1 MKRSDKRINK
11 GMRIICKH
19 NKKAQQMMSMPFGM
33 IFSIILII
41 VFLVVAFM
49 VIRHF
54 LGLQKCSEI
63 ALFAKD
69 LQDTVDKVW
78 KSSTSTENFAV
89 KLPGS
94 LDEVCFVDFTK
105 VTNNKYSEVKSRYS
119 FYKPNFFF
127 YPTSSACE
135 MPYLTIKYINATQA
149 TENTNPLC
157 IKNDGFGKIR
167 ISKEFYDSLVR
178 ISKE

>member
-1 MKRSDKRINK
+1 MIKMIHKNKR
-11 GMRIICKH
+11 
-19 NKKAQQMMSMPFGM
+19 AQQMMSMPFGV

-49 VIRHF
+49 VIKHF

-69 LQDTVDKVW
+69 LQDSIDKVW

-135 MPYLTIKYINATQA
+135 MPYLTIKHINATQA

-157 IKNDGFGKIR
+157 VKNDGFGKIR
-167 ISKEFYDSLVR
+167 ISKDFYDSLVR